1 MNTRDEI
8 VLKKIIQY
16 ADEISE
22 TISRFNLTQDSFT
35 EDFVARNAISMCIL
49 QIGELVGKLSDEFKA
64 ENNEYHKSKDNAIDF
79 VNLIEKYIGIKEL
92 TYEVLHELIDRV
104 EVGEK
109 YEYQGETYQDINIYY
124 KFVGTV
130 EFNSEQ
136 NIEKAG

>member
-64 ENNEYHKSKDNAIDF
+64 ENNAMPWREIKAMRNIAAHNYGEIDIDILWETATCDIPDLKEYCQKF
-79 VNLIEKYIGIKEL
+79 IG
-92 TYEVLHELIDRV
+92 
-104 EVGEK
+104 
-109 YEYQGETYQDINIYY
+109 
-124 KFVGTV
+124 
-130 EFNSEQ
+130 
-136 NIEKAG
+136 

>member
-22 TISRFNLTQDSFT
+22 TISRFNLTEKSFA

-64 ENNEYHKSKDNAIDF
+64 ENNAMPWREIKAMRNFAAHNYGEIDIDILWETSTCDIPDLKEYCQKF
-79 VNLIEKYIGIKEL
+79 IG
-92 TYEVLHELIDRV
+92 
-104 EVGEK
+104 
-109 YEYQGETYQDINIYY
+109 
-124 KFVGTV
+124 
-130 EFNSEQ
+130 
-136 NIEKAG
+136 

>member
-49 QIGELVGKLSDEFKA
+49 QIGELVGKLSEDFKA
-64 ENNEYHKSKDNAIDF
+64 ENNAMPWREIKAMRNIAAHNYGEIDIDILWETATCDIPDLKEYCQKF
-79 VNLIEKYIGIKEL
+79 IG
-92 TYEVLHELIDRV
+92 
-104 EVGEK
+104 
-109 YEYQGETYQDINIYY
+109 
-124 KFVGTV
+124 
-130 EFNSEQ
+130 
-136 NIEKAG
+136 

>member
-16 ADEISE
+16 ADEIGE

-64 ENNEYHKSKDNAIDF
+64 ENNAMPWREIKAMRNIAAHNYGEIDLDILWETATCDIPDLKEYCQKF
-79 VNLIEKYIGIKEL
+79 IG
-92 TYEVLHELIDRV
+92 
-104 EVGEK
+104 
-109 YEYQGETYQDINIYY
+109 
-124 KFVGTV
+124 
-130 EFNSEQ
+130 
-136 NIEKAG
+136 

>member
-49 QIGELVGKLSDEFKA
+49 QIGELVGKLSEDFKA
-64 ENNEYHKSKDNAIDF
+64 ENNAMPWREIKAMRNIAAHNYGEIDIDI
-79 VNLIEKYIGIKEL
+79 LWETATCDIPDLKKYCQKFIG
-92 TYEVLHELIDRV
+92 
-104 EVGEK
+104 
-109 YEYQGETYQDINIYY
+109 
-124 KFVGTV
+124 
-130 EFNSEQ
+130 
-136 NIEKAG
+136 

>member
-16 ADEISE
+16 ADEIGE

-64 ENNEYHKSKDNAIDF
+64 ENNAMPWREIKAMRNIAAHNYGEIDLDILWETATCDILDLKEYCQKF
-79 VNLIEKYIGIKEL
+79 IG
-92 TYEVLHELIDRV
+92 
-104 EVGEK
+104 
-109 YEYQGETYQDINIYY
+109 
-124 KFVGTV
+124 
-130 EFNSEQ
+130 
-136 NIEKAG
+136 